1 MAPNKSYNRNASI
14 LESPPQPTYAEA
26 LMEQHEFRFQ
36 PRSTTG
42 IGGSSTNEKIDLRA
56 ISKVDIDRMIQDCDL
71 EVLQENEL
79 LENIVFGELMEED
92 FDLYSSK

>member
-1 MAPNKSYNRNASI
+1 MAPNKSYNRNAST

-36 PRSTTG
+36 PRSTIGTG
-42 IGGSSTNEKIDLRA
+42 SNTNEKIDLRA
-56 ISKVDIDRMIQDCDL
+56 ISKVDIDRMIQECDL
-71 EVLQENEL
+71 EVLQENGL
-79 LENIVFGELMEED
+79 LENIIFGELMEED